1 MPKKKHRRRKR
12 RKRPLAIAG
21 WREWVH
27 LPALEIG
34 PVKAK
39 LDTGARSSSLHAFG
53 LEPFEEDGR
62 EMLRFSVHP
71 LQRDTSITIEAT
83 AEVVDRRVVRN
94 SGGQSEERP
103 VIHTDLQLGEDR
115 WPIEL
120 TLTRRDEMGF
130 RMLLGRQAFRDR
142 FAVDAGKSFRIWKQ
156 KDAERALRERLDR
169 TK

>member
-1 MPKKKHRRRKR
+1 MPKKPKRRKR

-21 WREWVH
+21 WREWVN
-27 LPALEIG
+27 LPDLGIG
-34 PVKAK
+34 PIKAK

-53 LEPFEEDGR
+53 LEGFDEDGR
-62 EMLRFSVHP
+62 EMLRFKVHP
-71 LQRDTSITIEAT
+71 LQRDTSLTIEAT

-103 VIHTDLQLGEDR
+103 VIHTALELGEDS

-142 FAVDAGKSFRIWKQ
+142 FAVDAGRSFRIWKP
-156 KDAERALRERLDR
+156 KDVEAAIKERME
-169 TK
+169 KSK